1 MSKSKVDLP
10 RQLQRQQEEIEQ
22 YDRDIAAAAAT
33 PASQDAPADPP
44 ASQDGQEPPAP
55 APAPVTPPPPSD
67 DQWKQ
72 RFLTLKGKYD
82 AEVPRLHS
90 ELRELRTKLDELV
103 ARRVET
109 PTEPVK
115 PKTKRVTE
123 KDTETF
129 GADLMDVIK
138 RQAEEI
144 AAEAVAGMSE
154 KLSKLEAEN
163 EQLKQNLT
171 GVTTSQAQTSQEVYF
186 GKLAAAV
193 PDWETINVDPKF
205 LEWLGE
211 IDEIS
216 GMPRQEHLTNAFN
229 ALNVDRTAKLFNAYK
244 KTLPQAPAPKQP
256 AQKQTEVQRQVAPG
270 KSKTPPGPVTS
281 DANSKIWSAAEID
294 KFYRD
299 YATGQYRSNPQE
311 AARIE
316 AEIDAA
322 VSTGRVRA

>member
-10 RQLQRQQEEIEQ
+10 RQLQRQQEEIEKF
-22 YDRDIAAAAAT
+22 DKEIADAALAASNPSVET
-33 PASQDAPADPP
+33 PEVT
-44 ASQDGQEPPAP
+44 DGQEPPAP

-82 AEVPRLHS
+82 AEVPRLHQ
-90 ELRELRTKLDELV
+90 ELKELRTQVSEL
-103 ARRVET
+103 ASRKVET
-109 PTEPVK
+109 PQEPVK

-129 GADLMDVIK
+129 GADLMDVIR

-144 AAEAVAGMSE
+144 AAEAVSGMAD

-186 GKLAAAV
+186 AKLASAV

-216 GMPRQEHLTNAFN
+216 GELRQTHLTNAFN
-229 ALNVDRTAKLFNAYK
+229 ALNVDRTAKLFNAFK
-244 KTLPQAPAPKQP
+244 KTIAPAPAAKQP

-270 KSKTPPGPVTS
+270 KSKTPPGPVNS
-281 DANSKIWSAAEID
+281 DANTKVWSANEID
-294 KFYRD
+294 VFYKEL
-299 YATGQYRSNPQE
+299 ATGQYKSNPQE

-322 VSTGRVRA
+322 VATGRVRA

>member
-1 MSKSKVDLP
+1 MSKPKVDLP
-10 RQLQRQQEEIEQ
+10 RQLQRQQEEIEKF
-22 YDRDIAAAAAT
+22 DKDMADAALAASN
-33 PASQDAPADPP
+33 PPADPP
-44 ASQDGQEPPAP
+44 ASQDGQETPAP
-55 APAPVTPPPPSD
+55 VEAPVTPPPPSD

-82 AEVPRLHS
+82 AEVPRLHN
-90 ELRELRTKLDELV
+90 ELKELRTQVSEL
-103 ARRVET
+103 ASRKVET

-144 AAEAVAGMSE
+144 AAEAVAGMAD
-154 KLSKLEAEN
+154 KLSKLESEN

-186 GKLAAAV
+186 GKLGAAV
-193 PDWETINVDPKF
+193 PEWEAINVDPKF

-211 IDEIS
+211 VDEIS
-216 GMPRQEHLTNAFN
+216 GTTRQEHLNNAFS
-229 ALNVDRTAKLFNAYK
+229 ALNVERTAKLFNAYK
-244 KTLPQAPAPKQP
+244 KTIAPAQP
-256 AQKQTEVQRQVAPG
+256 AQQPAQRKTEVQRQVAPG
-270 KSKTPPGPVTS
+270 KSKTPPGPATS
-281 DANSKIWSAAEID
+281 DANSKIWTAAEID
-294 KFYRD
+294 RFYKE
-299 YATGQYRSNPQE
+299 YSAGQYRTNPQE

-322 VSTGRVRA
+322 VATGRVKA